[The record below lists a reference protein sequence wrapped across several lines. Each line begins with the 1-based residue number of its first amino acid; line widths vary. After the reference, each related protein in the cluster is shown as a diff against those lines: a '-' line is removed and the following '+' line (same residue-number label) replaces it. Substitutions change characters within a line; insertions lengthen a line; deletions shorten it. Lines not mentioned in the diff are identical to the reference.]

1 MKAWLNAFPEIKPL
15 GDPEKPD
22 GWAWPVRMGGMGRM
36 GGMLG
41 WKGARALVTPPWS
54 LDIDAPNAQRIVE
67 HMAACKVPIQIL
79 DLPAGVALPAGFK
92 LGSVCAH
99 PRHTRQIKIE
109 GYALPKKRAQQARR
123 ALRDGVTVEAARDV
137 LAHIELH
144 QAARQR
150 KGIAS
155 DAQGLRT
162 LMTTLLK
169 DAQNLA
175 YIAFHNERPIAS
187 AIVVRSETP
196 LGRTALYALGG
207 QDRAGDKDDKGDKG
221 TTARASVA
229 VLAQAIEDARANGD
243 QIFDFGGSSD
253 PGVDRFYAEFGAHI
267 VPKLRLVKTAGWIRP
282 ILALKRPDLA
292 FPKPVPSS

>member
-1 MKAWLNAFPEIKPL
+1 MKAWLNAFPEIQPL
-15 GDPEKPD
+15 GDPDKPD
-22 GWAWPVRMGGMGRM
+22 GWVWPVRM

-67 HMAACKVPIQIL
+67 HMAACKAPIQIL
-79 DLPAGVALPAGFK
+79 DLPAGVALPAGLK

-99 PRHTRQIKIE
+99 PRHTRQIKID

-123 ALRDGVTVEAARDV
+123 ALRDGVTVEASRDV

-144 QAARQR
+144 QAARHR

-162 LMTTLLK
+162 LMKALLK
-169 DAQNLA
+169 DQQNLA

-187 AIVVRSETP
+187 AIIVRSKAP
-196 LGRTALYALGG
+196 QGRTALYALGG
-207 QDRAGDKDDKGDKG
+207 QDRAGAKGAKG

-253 PGVDRFYAEFGAHI
+253 PGVDRFYAEFRAYV
-267 VPKLRLVKTAGWIRP
+267 VPKLRLVKTAAWIRP
-282 ILALKRPDLA
+282 IIALKRPDLA